1 MTPIAREEKACYIYS
16 YIEEDRP
23 HEENQSKTAQMER
36 DRVNAVISQISMTES
51 LNDIFINYLENTR
64 KRCIVG

>member
-16 YIEEDRP
+16 YIEEDRL

-51 LNDIFINYLENTR
+51 LNDIFTNYLENTR